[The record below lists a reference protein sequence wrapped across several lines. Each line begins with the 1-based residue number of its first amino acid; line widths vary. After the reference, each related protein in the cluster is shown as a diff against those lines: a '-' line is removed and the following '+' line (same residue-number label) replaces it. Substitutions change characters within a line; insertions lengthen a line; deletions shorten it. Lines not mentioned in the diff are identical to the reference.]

1 MNIQVS
7 PSHYQYSSYTSNHDK
22 PSKEPAAPEK
32 SPSYQA
38 LISELASSDT
48 KVRAHEAAHVAA
60 GGGVVSGGANF
71 SYTKGPDGKM
81 YATSGEVPIDTSEG
95 KTPEETIRKA
105 RQIVAAAMAPSDP
118 SPQDYRVAA
127 SAAVMEMRGH
137 LEESKKIQ
145 DTINGQKA
153 YGAIA
158 SSDTPPAE
166 ASPSA
171 SSQS

>member
-1 MNIQVS
+1 MNIQLS
-7 PSHYQYSSYTSNHDK
+7 PSQYQYSSYTSNHDK
-22 PSKEPAAPEK
+22 QTKESSAPEK

-81 YATSGEVPIDTSEG
+81 YATAGEVPIDTSEG

-145 DTINGQKA
+145 DAINGQKA
-153 YGAIA
+153 YGAVA
-158 SSDTPPAE
+158 SSDTTY
-166 ASPSA
+166 S
-171 SSQS
+171 